1 MGDALSSLPVGQIG
15 AGSLVGL
22 IVLLILNGRLVTRQ
36 TVVDLR
42 ADRDRWM
49 SIAETW
55 QGVATQQGVTQTQQ
69 SQTLAELIEFAKT
82 ANHAL
87 TEIQATVSRYAEGH
101 PQ

>member
-1 MGDALSSLPVGQIG
+1 MGDALSNLPVGGIG

-42 ADRDRWM
+42 ADRDKWVG
-49 SIAETW
+49 IAETW
-55 QGVATQQGVTQTQQ
+55 QGVATQQGITQAQQ
-69 SQTLAELIEFAKT
+69 SETLAQLIEFAKT